1 MKTANIRELSKKEK
15 IKGLTRT
22 AWVFSLI
29 ISGAVY
35 PYIVFKSIFVAVGLI
50 IFFFI
55 LEFFDDD
62 ILDIL
67 AARYKQRSPNEFVA

>member
-22 AWVFSLI
+22 AWVISLTT
-29 ISGAVY
+29 SGAFY
-35 PYIVFKSIFVAVGLI
+35 PHIVFKSIFVAIGLI
-50 IFFFI
+50 ILFFI

-62 ILDIL
+62 ILDVL
-67 AARYKQRSPNEFVA
+67 AARFKQRSSNEFVA